1 MCRICLSMWVLAV
14 PAILFLKGSAL
25 AAADKPVTLDTDPNL
40 AGWWKFDE
48 AAGKT
53 AADSSGHKRDGQLKG
68 ELSFDKDSAPGK
80 AGEAI
85 QLKGKE
91 SWIEIKDYKG
101 VTGTR
106 PRTVA
111 AWIKTTDAKGE
122 IVSWGTEDFGQRFAF
137 GYLRGRIG
145 TTPGGGY
152 LYMNSETHDD
162 KWHHVAVVVRRAEL
176 PNLHDDVSLYLDGE
190 QAEIHDIGLLDLWP
204 IQTGDKLDVRI
215 GRGYAGSLDDLRI
228 YDRPVSDEEIK
239 ALFELK
245 TDRPLSAGRR

>member
-1 MCRICLSMWVLAV
+1 
-14 PAILFLKGSAL
+14 
-25 AAADKPVTLDTDPNL
+25 L

-48 AAGKT
+48 AAGKI
-53 AADSSGHKRDGQLKG
+53 AADSASHKRDGTLKG
-68 ELSFDKDSAPGK
+68 EFSFDKSSAPGK
-80 AGEAI
+80 VGEAI
-85 QLKGKE
+85 QLDGKE

-101 VTGTR
+101 IAGTR
-106 PRTVA
+106 PRTGA
-111 AWIKTTDAKGE
+111 AWIKTASTKGE
-122 IVSWGTEDFGQRFAF
+122 IISWGTEDFGQMFIF
-137 GYLRGRIG
+137 GHIRGRLG
-145 TTPGGGY
+145 TTPEGGY
-152 LYMNSETHDD
+152 LYMNAETRDD

-215 GRGYAGSLDDLRI
+215 GRGFTGALDDLRI
-228 YDRPVSDEEIK
+228 YDRPLSDEEIK

>member
-1 MCRICLSMWVLAV
+1 MCRIQAAACVIALLFVVSTV
-14 PAILFLKGSAL
+14 PAG
-25 AAADKPVTLDTDPNL
+25 DKQATLNTDPNL

-53 AADSSGHKRDGQLKG
+53 AADSSSHKRDGQLQG
-68 ELSFDKDSAPGK
+68 ELSFDKDSAPGRV
-80 AGEAI
+80 GEAI
-85 QLKGKE
+85 QFKGKE
-91 SWIEIKDYKG
+91 SRIEISDYKG

-106 PRTVA
+106 PRAVA
-111 AWIKTTDAKGE
+111 AWIKTTSAQGE

-145 TTPGGGY
+145 ITPGGGY
-152 LYMNSETHDD
+152 LYMNAETHDD

-176 PNLHDDVSLYLDGE
+176 PNLHDHVSLYLDGE
-190 QAEIHDIGLLDLWP
+190 PAEIHDIGLLDLWP

-215 GRGYAGSLDDLRI
+215 GRGFVGSLDDLRI
-228 YDRPVSDEEIK
+228 YDRPLAEEEIK

-245 TDRPLSAGRR
+245 MDRPVSAERR